1 MDTLAARLREA
12 FLGTET
18 GEAVPFDELK
28 DAVRDRWQRVADA
41 ARQVPP
47 EGIALAAARERGHRA
62 ALRVP
67 SVEELATI
75 GHEANTNF
83 VVHEDAATAIRDA
96 VLAGLPTGEHA
107 PIRVPFSDAQIERM
121 AEAAHTRRMRDEE
134 RTKHWKDLPLFAKDA
149 WRQGIRAAL
158 AAGGLEPCAVPE
170 YDPADV
176 ALAPTGRVLRDRL
189 VEAEA
194 KIERQR
200 KNLRQLY
207 EARARDAQLIAE
219 LRAEVDEDN
228 AAAASVN
235 ALLVQVQ
242 NLTAERDRLR
252 VGWENSHKAEE
263 ELETALAQLGAQEIE
278 LADLRFYQREFASVS
293 AERDALKAHR
303 RRVQE
308 DLQAFGPEE
317 MEDTAKSIRKLAY
330 ELTSQNEALEQE
342 RDALRAKLQPTDQVE
357 ALARVL
363 EEATAEGFEEE
374 HRTYMR
380 RHARAAIAHLS
391 TRPEGLPTADDLWRL
406 ICSIEEMQYDWKGI
420 EYIELEQGDMS
431 NLLTALRPWL
441 RDPVGCEL
449 DVTAEEVF
457 DEGCRAYMQSSGIT
471 TKPEMDRDDRA
482 EVQAVIDL
490 CRSRIRPVFECK
502 ECAKK
507 DTRIDMYDRQQNMMA
522 KSIEVQRQGL
532 ERAAAAARAALE
544 GE

>member
-1 MDTLAARLREA
+1 MTDTLAARLRA
-12 FLGTET
+12 ALVGDYT
-18 GEAVPFDELK
+18 GDVMPFDELK
-28 DAVRDRWQRVADA
+28 PEIQARWQRVADV
-41 ARQVPP
+41 ARTRAEVP
-47 EGIALAAARERGHRA
+47 
-62 ALRVP
+62 
-67 SVEELATI
+67 
-75 GHEANTNF
+75 
-83 VVHEDAATAIRDA
+83 
-96 VLAGLPTGEHA
+96 A

-121 AEAAHTRRMRDEE
+121 AKAARDSTSPVIPWEEADRSFWRRC
-134 RTKHWKDLPLFAKDA
+134 
-149 WRQGIRAAL
+149 IRAAL

-200 KNLRQLY
+200 
-207 EARARDAQLIAE
+207 AE
-219 LRAEVDEDN
+219 LKRLNALVADLRAEVDEDN
-228 AAAASVN
+228 ANAASVN
-235 ALLVQVQ
+235 DLLVQVQ

-252 VGWENSHKAEE
+252 ERASVPVKVRIAQPAGMMEFRWLEICRKYGPENDVDACPWLQDVLCDFADYLAAHAVIDAPAGVPSVE
-263 ELETALAQLGAQEIE
+263 ELIGAARSARPDYAIDAAQVTAIRDAVL
-278 LADLRFYQREFASVS
+278 ASVPS
-293 AERDALKAHR
+293 
-303 RRVQE
+303 V
-308 DLQAFGPEE
+308 
-317 MEDTAKSIRKLAY
+317 
-330 ELTSQNEALEQE
+330 
-342 RDALRAKLQPTDQVE
+342 PTDDQVE

-363 EEATAEGFEEE
+363 REAWGGSPKLYTESWRNA
-374 HRTYMR
+374 
-380 RHARAAIAHLS
+380 ARAAIAHLS
-391 TRPEGLPTADDLWRL
+391 KRPEGLPTLMQIEDAYYADPDRTTEP
-406 ICSIEEMQYDWKGI
+406 IEFTLDY
-420 EYIELEQGDMS
+420 
-431 NLLTALRPWL
+431 LRPWL